1 MEWNGIEKNG
11 FNFIVVWM
19 IKEGKER
26 NGNNSCLDREKKRM
40 EMNVV

>member
-1 MEWNGIEKNG
+1 MERNG

-19 IKEGKER
+19 IKERKER

-40 EMNVV
+40 ERNVV